1 MVGRH
6 EANVAVRNQKALSVP
21 GWLDQTLP
29 GWMTMCVELAGEEG
43 NTGKDESVQPVHREL
58 HKLGACNL
66 RNVNIVFL
74 FNASSIQ

>member
-1 MVGRH
+1 
-6 EANVAVRNQKALSVP
+6 
-21 GWLDQTLP
+21 
-29 GWMTMCVELAGEEG
+29 MCVELAVEEG